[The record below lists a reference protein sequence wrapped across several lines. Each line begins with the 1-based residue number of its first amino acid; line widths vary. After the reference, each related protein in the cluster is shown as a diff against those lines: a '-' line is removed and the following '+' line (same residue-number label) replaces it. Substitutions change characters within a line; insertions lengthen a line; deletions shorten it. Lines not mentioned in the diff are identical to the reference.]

1 MQDPNTAW
9 LAQSEKLQASS
20 VHNWLREISTDA
32 WYGGH
37 YTVKDAGDSTV
48 PSFTSACHTAFLPIA
63 IGEVVTTISPPLFVW
78 ADVRRLTGGWCV
90 LATTCIKDS
99 TSNVDITTTG
109 LVPLAALFEQPQALN
124 RQ

>member
-1 MQDPNTAW
+1 MVGTVRETTSKHRPQKNM
-9 LAQSEKLQASS
+9 
-20 VHNWLREISTDA
+20 REISADA

-78 ADVRRLTGGWCV
+78 ADVRRLTGAWCA
-90 LATTCIKDS
+90 LATTYIEGCI
-99 TSNVDITTTG
+99 TNVNLTTAG
-109 LVPLAALFEQPQALN
+109 LVPLAALFEQA
-124 RQ
+124 